1 VEEGKVIFNSD
12 GLQGIHWK
20 LLLITSL
27 LIIFAFIF
35 SGCDQFGL
43 EQPGALSQGKEPLAA
58 DLSGG
63 GVWIEF
69 PPEGSELPKEP
80 VTIVVYATGSTSGI
94 NLSANGQ
101 TIPSGPIEQLIEGGS
116 LVRMDALWMPPED
129 GEYTINATSG
139 GGSASISVCIGA
151 CQPEPDTPEPTGTK
165 TITPTASTTP
175 GTETPTVTVSPTT
188 DTSQDLYIEFYV
200 DPAYIDAGNCADVI
214 WYVEG
219 GNGTYLDGTYV
230 SNSGTQTVCPC
241 ETTTYNLSVEKP
253 DQEFEERWATLEVS
267 GYCDV
272 ETEEPEPPVD
282 TEGPSI
288 SSPSLVWEGCDI
300 YLQANV
306 SDPSGVAWATYYYNL
321 NGGGW
326 NSITMSNVGG
336 DTWISDA
343 GVPVS
348 DGIETPLGTIQYYV
362 EAGDNLGNISQSSSG
377 SYDYTGCG

>member
-1 VEEGKVIFNSD
+1 M
-12 GLQGIHWK
+12 
-20 LLLITSL
+20 
-27 LIIFAFIF
+27 
-35 SGCDQFGL
+35 
-43 EQPGALSQGKEPLAA
+43 EPLTIVIHAV
-58 DLSGG
+58 SGG
-63 GVWIEF
+63 SI
-69 PPEGSELPKEP
+69 S
-80 VTIVVYATGSTSGI
+80 IR
-94 NLSANGQ
+94 ANGQ
-101 TIPSGPIEQLIEGGS
+101 EVPAGPAVPLDPEGN
-116 LVRMDALWMPPED
+116 LVRADSLWIPPAE
-129 GEYTINATSG
+129 GEYIFEARSG
-139 GGSASISVCIGA
+139 GGSPTTARICIGT
-151 CQPEPDTPEPTGTK
+151 CQPEPDTPEPTGTM
-165 TITPTASTTP
+165 TVTPTEGTPTPSTTP